1 MITHVKREIT
11 ALDVPSTRV
20 AKNAMARHNGPQ
32 SPALNAPDAALYIA
46 ALAGELARI
55 AKRHDLET
63 LAYILDMAKLE
74 ADRISRQGKGDDGSF
89 SSPR

>member
-1 MITHVKREIT
+1 MPRG
-11 ALDVPSTRV
+11 D
-20 AKNAMARHNGPQ
+20 GPQ
-32 SPALNAPDAALYIA
+32 SPALNAPDVASYIG

-55 AKRHDLET
+55 AERHDLEA

-74 ADRISRQGKGDDGSF
+74 ADQISRQGNGDDGSF